1 MPSTA
6 VLERKK
12 QMVADL
18 SERIKNSCAGVVV
31 DYKGI
36 NVEDD
41 TKLRKELR
49 EAGVEYT
56 VVKNT
61 ILGRAVEDAGLAG
74 LENVLEGTTAIATSA
89 DDYVASARILQ
100 KFADSHDN
108 FSLKSG
114 YLDGEVISM
123 EKLVALAKLPSREV
137 LLATV
142 CSVFNAPIAAFARG
156 VQAIVDK
163 GGVEACESAANED
176 TPAEEA
182 EAPAEAPA
190 EETASEKVTA
200 IVEELKT
207 LTVLELSELVSA
219 VEEEFGVSAAAAVAV
234 AAPAEGGAAA
244 ADEKTEFDVV
254 LAEVGANKI
263 QVIKAVREAT
273 GLGLKEAKEIVDNAP
288 KAVKEAVPTAD
299 AEALKAKLEEA
310 GAKVELK

>member
-6 VLERKK
+6 VLEKKK

-56 VVKNT
+56 VVKNS
-61 ILGRAVEDAGLAG
+61 ILGRAAQDAGLEG
-74 LENVLEGTTAIATSA
+74 LEPVLEGTTAIATSVE
-89 DDYVASARILQ
+89 DYVASARILQ
-100 KFADSHDN
+100 KYADSHDN

-123 EKLVALAKLPSREV
+123 EKLIALAKLPSREV

-163 GGVEACESAANED
+163 GGVEACEPAPKAEEAQAEEAA
-176 TPAEEA
+176 PAEETA
-182 EAPAEAPA
+182 EAEAPA
-190 EETASEKVTA
+190 EETAE
-200 IVEELKT
+200 
-207 LTVLELSELVSA
+207 
-219 VEEEFGVSAAAAVAV
+219 
-234 AAPAEGGAAA
+234 
-244 ADEKTEFDVV
+244 
-254 LAEVGANKI
+254 
-263 QVIKAVREAT
+263 
-273 GLGLKEAKEIVDNAP
+273 
-288 KAVKEAVPTAD
+288 
-299 AEALKAKLEEA
+299 
-310 GAKVELK
+310 

>member
-6 VLERKK
+6 VLEKKK

-56 VVKNT
+56 VVKNS
-61 ILGRAVEDAGLAG
+61 ILGRAAQDAGLEG
-74 LENVLEGTTAIATSA
+74 IESVLEGTTAIATSV

-114 YLDGEVISM
+114 YLDGEIISM

-142 CSVFNAPIAAFARG
+142 CSVFNAPIAAFARA

-163 GGVEACESAANED
+163 GGVEACEPAEEKAEEA
-176 TPAEEA
+176 PAEEA
-182 EAPAEAPA
+182 PVAEEAPAEATEAPA
-190 EETASEKVTA
+190 EETAE
-200 IVEELKT
+200 
-207 LTVLELSELVSA
+207 
-219 VEEEFGVSAAAAVAV
+219 
-234 AAPAEGGAAA
+234 
-244 ADEKTEFDVV
+244 
-254 LAEVGANKI
+254 
-263 QVIKAVREAT
+263 
-273 GLGLKEAKEIVDNAP
+273 
-288 KAVKEAVPTAD
+288 
-299 AEALKAKLEEA
+299 
-310 GAKVELK
+310 

>member
-6 VLERKK
+6 VLEKKK

-41 TKLRKELR
+41 TKLRRELR
-49 EAGVEYT
+49 EAGVEYS
-56 VVKNT
+56 VVKNS
-61 ILGRAVEDAGLAG
+61 ILGRAAQDAGLEG
-74 LENVLEGTTAIATSA
+74 LDSVLEGTTAIATSA

-100 KFADSHDN
+100 KYADSHDN

-123 EKLVALAKLPSREV
+123 EKLIALAKLPSREV

-163 GGVEACESAANED
+163 GGVEACEPAKTED
-176 TPAEEA
+176 APAEEA
-182 EAPAEAPA
+182 PAAEETPAEAPA
-190 EETASEKVTA
+190 EETAEDSH
-200 IVEELKT
+200 
-207 LTVLELSELVSA
+207 SS
-219 VEEEFGVSAAAAVAV
+219 
-234 AAPAEGGAAA
+234 
-244 ADEKTEFDVV
+244 
-254 LAEVGANKI
+254 
-263 QVIKAVREAT
+263 
-273 GLGLKEAKEIVDNAP
+273 
-288 KAVKEAVPTAD
+288 
-299 AEALKAKLEEA
+299 
-310 GAKVELK
+310 

>member
-61 ILGRAVEDAGLAG
+61 ILGRAVEDAGLEG

-123 EKLVALAKLPSREV
+123 DKLMALAKLPSREV

-142 CSVFNAPIAAFARG
+142 CSV
-156 VQAIVDK
+156 
-163 GGVEACESAANED
+163 CSW
-176 TPAEEA
+176 
-182 EAPAEAPA
+182 
-190 EETASEKVTA
+190 S
-200 IVEELKT
+200 
-207 LTVLELSELVSA
+207 
-219 VEEEFGVSAAAAVAV
+219 
-234 AAPAEGGAAA
+234 
-244 ADEKTEFDVV
+244 
-254 LAEVGANKI
+254 
-263 QVIKAVREAT
+263 T
-273 GLGLKEAKEIVDNAP
+273 GYC
-288 KAVKEAVPTAD
+288 
-299 AEALKAKLEEA
+299 
-310 GAKVELK
+310 